1 MATKALTIPFEL
13 REKTGTSSAHAL
25 RAAGKVPAVVYG
37 HGVEPQHVALDAKAF
52 DEALHHGGRTGIV
65 TLSENGKNVETAL
78 VREIQINPVSQK
90 VFHVDLQRVGVHE
103 SVHAKL
109 PVVMV
114 GVARGV
120 KDSGGVMDV
129 IAHELEIEGPADEL
143 PDRLEIDVAG
153 LGIHEHVVAGDV
165 KLPKGFK
172 MLTAAD
178 TTVVVIEASRTASQ
192 VEEAALPAEQL
203 QPEVIGQKSEG
214 E

>member
-1 MATKALTIPFEL
+1 MATKELTIPFER

-37 HGVEPQHVALDAKAF
+37 HGAQPQHVALDAKAF

-78 VREIQINPVSQK
+78 VREIQVNPVSRK

-129 IAHELEIEGPADEL
+129 IAHELDIEGPADEL
-143 PDRLEIDVAG
+143 PERLEIDVTE

-172 MLTAAD
+172 MITPAD

-192 VEEAALPAEQL
+192 VEEAATPAEQL
-203 QPEVIGQKSEG
+203 QPEVIGQKPEG